1 MAALTVYNVNLELN
15 SNKNAHNTSYYDS
28 SDLILRRAQP
38 FFITLTCNR
47 ALQSGD
53 NITFI
58 AQTGP
63 RPSDSDGTRRVFDL
77 SNSGSDSSSWSAVL
91 QSSDSSTLSIS
102 ISTTSDSIVGL
113 YSLSAQIVSN
123 GSSSSFTL
131 GNFILLFNAWAS
143 GDDVYMSGAAERNEY
158 VLNEAGLVFVGS
170 ATNFGSRGWDYGQFE
185 QGILNIIL
193 KLQDS
198 SIEYRRDAA
207 ADVARRNDPKYVS
220 RVLSAMVNSN
230 DDQGVVLGRWDGN
243 YSDGVSPSAWNG
255 SIALLRRWNSSGP
268 VRYGQCWVF
277 AGVLCTALR
286 ALGIPARMITNFES
300 AHDTDRNLSVD
311 QYFDK
316 YGKSLGGAD
325 SVWNFHVWDECWFT
339 RPDLGPNYN
348 GWQIV
353 DATPQ
358 EPSGGIFRL
367 GPTSRRAVKE
377 GDIDLVYDGP
387 FVYSETN
394 ADRYEWIQYDDG
406 TMKKVYSD
414 TRSVGQ
420 YTSTK
425 AVGSFGRVDV
435 TNNYKYPEGSAEER
449 QVYQKARGRLSRGAQ
464 FGSMSSSHTSL
475 QSRVQTVGAVKPT
488 FSGKFEVVGALEVG
502 KDVNLNLILK
512 NEASDSKTV
521 KVAINAT
528 AIVYTNKPVNE
539 ILNTSQSVSLGP
551 NEEKAASL
559 KITYAQY
566 DRLLTEDNMIKM
578 SAVCQDDKQGELL
591 VTETLTLKSP
601 PLLIKFIGQHVEGK
615 PLMVDIQFA
624 NPLKVEVKD
633 CVLVVEGSGL
643 LREPLEVKTPS
654 LRPNQRSRIQFDII
668 PYRPNVRQLL
678 CNLSSNLF
686 TNIKGG
692 QDLNVAAH

>member
-1 MAALTVYNVNLELN
+1 MAALTVSNVNLELT

-53 NITFI
+53 NITFT

-63 RPSDSDGTRRVFDL
+63 RPSDSNKTRRVFNL
-77 SNSGSDSSSWSAVL
+77 SKSGSDSSSWSAVV
-91 QSSDSSTLSIS
+91 QSSNSNTLRIS

-123 GSSSSFTL
+123 GSSSSVTL
-131 GNFILLFNAWAS
+131 GKCILLFNAWAS

-170 ATNFGSRGWDYGQFE
+170 ANNFGGRGWDYGQFE

-230 DDQGVVLGRWDGN
+230 DDRGVVLGRWDGN
-243 YSDGVSPSAWNG
+243 YSDGVGPSTWNG
-255 SIALLRRWNSSGP
+255 SIALLRKWNSSGP

-286 ALGIPARMITNFES
+286 ALGIPARMISNFES

-316 YGKSLGGAD
+316 DGKSLGGAD
-325 SVWNFHVWDECWFT
+325 SVWNFHVWNECWFT
-339 RPDLGPNYN
+339 RPDLGSNYS

-367 GPTSRRAVKE
+367 GPTSRKAVKE
-377 GDIDLVYDGP
+377 GDIDLNYDGP

-406 TMKKVYSD
+406 TTKKVYSD

-425 AVGSFGRVDV
+425 AVGSFSRVDV

-449 QVYQKARGRLSRGAQ
+449 QVYQKARGRLSRAESFHAMSIAGGA
-464 FGSMSSSHTSL
+464 GA
-475 QSRVQTVGAVKPT
+475 VEKAVKPT

-551 NEEKAASL
+551 NEEKPASL

-566 DRLLTEDNMIKM
+566 DKLLTEDNMIKM

-601 PLLIKFIGQHVEGK
+601 PLLIKFTGQHVEGK

-668 PYRPNVRQLL
+668 PYRANVRQLL
-678 CNLSSNLF
+678 CNFSSNLF
-686 TNIKGG
+686 TNVKGG
-692 QDLNVAAH
+692 QDLNVTAH